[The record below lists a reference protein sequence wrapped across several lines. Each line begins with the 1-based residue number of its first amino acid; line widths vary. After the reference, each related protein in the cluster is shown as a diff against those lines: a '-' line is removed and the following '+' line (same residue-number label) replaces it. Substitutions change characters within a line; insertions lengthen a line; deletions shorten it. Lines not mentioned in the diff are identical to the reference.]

1 MRNQSIVGSKLPDLS
16 EAAEQEKGNRPRLT
30 SCPCKTESIFTSTFS
45 HVTEGVHFLNHRE
58 HISVP
63 VRK

>member
-16 EAAEQEKGNRPRLT
+16 EAGEQEKGNSYCLL
-30 SCPCKTESIFTSTFS
+30 SCPRETASTFS
-45 HVTEGVHFLNHRE
+45 RTTLQGCALPKSLGK
-58 HISVP
+58 SVP